1 MGADAGEGSATGPVQ
16 DFDLWVFSVE
26 ASIHGLD
33 ILDLEAK
40 VVQTGLA
47 PGSPGIDIQPNVS
60 VSDDCGS
67 SAARPTTARTI
78 ACQKAIRKICPVK

>member
-1 MGADAGEGSATGPVQ
+1 MGADPGEGSATGPVQ

-47 PGSPGIDIQPNVS
+47 PGGPGIDIQPNVS

-67 SAARPTTARTI
+67 ARLVRRRLGRSHTKKRFVKSA
-78 ACQKAIRKICPVK
+78 Q